1 MNVGHL
7 IFLEGDP
14 YDRIREVAELGFRH
28 GQLSVW
34 DMSYHTPEN
43 AERILAA
50 CRDFDF
56 TVTAVWC
63 GWTGPADWR
72 YPGMYA
78 SLGLVPDAYRA
89 KRVDEILSG
98 AALAQRLGVKD
109 IITHIGY
116 LPDDPN
122 NRTHIEVV
130 LAARYICQSIKK
142 AGQRFLFETG
152 EMIPNTL
159 VQFMT
164 EIGLDNVGVNL
175 DPANL
180 VINGR
185 ANPTDGARRLAPYIR
200 GMHAKDAVHPIGT
213 APKGKEVAIGTGVVD
228 FPAILAILKEAGY
241 DGSITIEHEM
251 KNTPDRCAELLS
263 AKAYLEGLIS
273 AL

>member
-7 IFLEGDP
+7 IFLTGDP
-14 YDRIREVAELGFRH
+14 YDRIREAASLGFRH

-34 DMSYHTPEN
+34 DMSYHTEEC

-63 GWTGPADWR
+63 GWTGPEDWR
-72 YPGMYA
+72 YPGMYT

-89 KRVDEILSG
+89 KRVDEILGG
-98 AALAQRLGVKD
+98 AALADRIGCKN

-116 LPDDPN
+116 LPDDPM

-130 LAARYICQSIKK
+130 QATRYICAKIAPK
-142 AGQRFLFETG
+142 GQRFLFETG
-152 EMIPNTL
+152 EMIPTTL
-159 VQFMT
+159 IQFMT
-164 EIGLDNVGVNL
+164 EIGLPNVGVNF
-175 DPANL
+175 DPANF

-185 ANPTDGARRLAPYIR
+185 ANPTDAARRLAPYIG
-200 GMHAKDAVHPIGT
+200 GMHAKDAIHPVGA
-213 APKGKEVAIGTGVVD
+213 APKGKEVLIGTGVVD
-228 FPAILAILKEAGY
+228 FATILATLKEAGY

-251 KNTPDRCAELLS
+251 KNTPDRKAELCA
-263 AKAYLEGLIS
+263 AKKYLEELIS